1 MIQSMTGYGKAE
13 LNLTNANFTIEVR
26 SLNSKQIDAN
36 VKMSSVYRDK
46 EIGLRKLLSEKLQR
60 GKIELSIW
68 REKSE
73 SNTNY
78 KVNTE
83 VIKDYY
89 NQVLQLKKDLGLKWN
104 MWTMTPFSAK
114 SSDILPTLLKMPEA
128 LIKGEEKANDNEWDE
143 IAKGIDIAIENILQ
157 FRMEEGKKL
166 EEDITTR
173 INTLSRLLTEI
184 LPFGKGRIEKVKK
197 SLADKLAEIDT
208 KNIDENRFE
217 QELIYYLE
225 KQDITEEQVRLDAHL
240 SYFLETMKT
249 DFPNGKKLGFIGQEI
264 GREINTIGSKS
275 SDAEMQKIVVQMK
288 DELEKIKEQLLNIL

>member
-13 LNLTNANFTIEVR
+13 LNLTNANITIEVR

-36 VKMSSVYRDK
+36 VKMSSIYRDK
-46 EIGLRKLLSEKLQR
+46 EIRLRKLLSEKLQR

-68 REKSE
+68 RESSE
-73 SNTNY
+73 SNAKY
-78 KVNTE
+78 SLNTE
-83 VIKDYY
+83 LIKEYFSQIEGVTSEL
-89 NQVLQLKKDLGLKWN
+89 NLNSKDI
-104 MWTMTPFSAK
+104 M
-114 SSDILPTLLKMPEA
+114 SSLLKMPEV
-128 LIKGEEKANDNEWDE
+128 LVKGEEKANDNEWDE
-143 IAKGIDIAIENILQ
+143 IAKGIDIAIDNILQ

-173 INTLSRLLTEI
+173 ITTLSRLLTEI

-208 KNIDENRFE
+208 KNINENRFE

-225 KQDITEEQVRLDAHL
+225 KQDITEEQVRLDVHL

-249 DFPNGKKLGFIGQEI
+249 DSPNGKKLGFIGQEI

-275 SDAEMQKIVVQMK
+275 SDAQMQKIVVQMK

>member
-13 LNLTNANFTIEVR
+13 LNLENANFTIEVK
-26 SLNSKQIDAN
+26 SLNSKQIDAT
-36 VKMSSVYRDK
+36 VKMSSIYRDK

-68 REKSE
+68 REKSASS
-73 SNTNY
+73 SNY
-78 KVNTE
+78 ILNTE
-83 VIKDYY
+83 VIKGYH
-89 NQVLQLKKDLGLKWN
+89 QQILQLKKDLGLKWN
-104 MWTMTPFSAK
+104 MWTFTPFQAK
-114 SSDILPTLLKMPEA
+114 STDIIPALLKMPDVMQ
-128 LIKGEEKANDNEWDE
+128 KGEEKADENEWEE

-157 FRMEEGKKL
+157 FRLDEGQKL
-166 EEDITTR
+166 EEDITSR
-173 INTLSRLLTEI
+173 VNILSKLLVEI
-184 LPFGKGRIEKVKK
+184 APLAKARIEKVKK

-225 KQDITEEQVRLDAHL
+225 KQDITEEQVRLEAHL
-240 SYFLETMKT
+240 NYFIETMKA
-249 DFPNGKKLGFIGQEI
+249 DSPNGKKLGFIGQEI

-275 SDAEMQKIVVQMK
+275 SDAVMQKIVVQMK

>member
-13 LNLTNANFTIEVR
+13 LNLKNANFTIEVR

-36 VKMSSVYRDK
+36 VKMSSIYRDK

-68 REKSE
+68 RESSDSSAKY
-73 SNTNY
+73 TL
-78 KVNTE
+78 NTE
-83 VIKDYY
+83 LIKEY
-89 NQVLQLKKDLGLKWN
+89 
-104 MWTMTPFSAK
+104 FSQIK
-114 SSDILPTLLKMPEA
+114 EVTSYLSINSSDIMPSLLKMPEV
-128 LIKGEEKANDNEWDE
+128 LVKGEEKAEDNEWEE
-143 IAKGIDIAIENILQ
+143 IAKGIDIAIGNILQ
-157 FRMEEGKKL
+157 FRLDEGEKL
-166 EEDITTR
+166 ETDITAR
-173 INTLSRLLTEI
+173 INKLSTLLIDIS
-184 LPFGKGRIEKVKK
+184 PFAKGRIEKVKK
-197 SLADKLAEIDT
+197 SLADKLVEIDT

-225 KQDITEEQVRLDAHL
+225 KQDITEEQVRLEVHL
-240 SYFLETMKT
+240 SYFIETMKA
-249 DFPNGKKLGFIGQEI
+249 DAPNGKKLGFIGQEI

>member
-36 VKMSSVYRDK
+36 VKMSSIYRDK

-68 REKSE
+68 RESSE
-73 SNTNY
+73 SSAKYTL
-78 KVNTE
+78 NTE
-83 VIKDYY
+83 LIKEY
-89 NQVLQLKKDLGLKWN
+89 
-104 MWTMTPFSAK
+104 FSQIHEVT
-114 SSDILPTLLKMPEA
+114 SSLSINSSNIMPSLLKMPEV
-128 LIKGEEKANDNEWDE
+128 LVKGEEKAEDNEWEE
-143 IAKGIDIAIENILQ
+143 IAKGIDIAIGNILK
-157 FRMEEGKKL
+157 FRLDEGEKL
-166 EEDITTR
+166 EADITAR
-173 INTLSRLLTEI
+173 INKLSTLLI
-184 LPFGKGRIEKVKK
+184 DIKPFAKGRIEKVKK

-225 KQDITEEQVRLDAHL
+225 KQDITEEQVRLEVHL
-240 SYFLETMKT
+240 SYFIETMKA
-249 DFPNGKKLGFIGQEI
+249 DAPNGKKLGFIGQEI

>member
-46 EIGLRKLLSEKLQR
+46 ETGLRKLLSEKLQR

-83 VIKDYY
+83 VIKDYH

-104 MWTMTPFSAK
+104 MWTMTSFSAK

-157 FRMEEGKKL
+157 FRIEEGKKL

-197 SLADKLAEIDT
+197 ILADKLAEIDT

-249 DFPNGKKLGFIGQEI
+249 DSPNGKKLGFIGQEI

>member
-36 VKMSSVYRDK
+36 VKMSSIYRDK

-83 VIKDYY
+83 VIKDYH

-197 SLADKLAEIDT
+197 ILADKLAEIDT

-249 DFPNGKKLGFIGQEI
+249 DSPNGKKLGFIGQEI

>member
-1 MIQSMTGYGKAE
+1 MTGYGKAE

-83 VIKDYY
+83 VIKDYH

-143 IAKGIDIAIENILQ
+143 IAKGVDIAIENILQ
-157 FRMEEGKKL
+157 FRLEEGKKL

-249 DFPNGKKLGFIGQEI
+249 DSPNGKKLGFIGQEI

-275 SDAEMQKIVVQMK
+275 SDAGMQKIVVEMK

>member
-13 LNLTNANFTIEVR
+13 LNLKNANFTIEVR

-36 VKMSSVYRDK
+36 VKMSSIYRDK

-68 REKSE
+68 RESSDSSAKY
-73 SNTNY
+73 TL
-78 KVNTE
+78 NTE
-83 VIKDYY
+83 LIKEY
-89 NQVLQLKKDLGLKWN
+89 
-104 MWTMTPFSAK
+104 FSQIQEVTSSLSIN
-114 SSDILPTLLKMPEA
+114 SSDIMPSLLKMPEV
-128 LIKGEEKANDNEWDE
+128 LVKGEEKAEDNEWEE
-143 IAKGIDIAIENILQ
+143 IAKGIDIAIGNILK
-157 FRMEEGKKL
+157 FRLDEGEKL
-166 EEDITTR
+166 ETDITAR
-173 INTLSRLLTEI
+173 INKLSTLLIDIS
-184 LPFGKGRIEKVKK
+184 PFAKGRIEKVKK

-225 KQDITEEQVRLDAHL
+225 KQDITEEQVRLEVHL
-240 SYFLETMKT
+240 SYFIETMKA
-249 DFPNGKKLGFIGQEI
+249 DAPNGKKLGFIGQEI

>member
-36 VKMSSVYRDK
+36 VKMSSIYRDK

-68 REKSE
+68 RESSE
-73 SNTNY
+73 SSAKYTL
-78 KVNTE
+78 NTE
-83 VIKDYY
+83 LIKEYFSQIQ
-89 NQVLQLKKDLGLKWN
+89 QV
-104 MWTMTPFSAK
+104 
-114 SSDILPTLLKMPEA
+114 SSSLSINSSNIMPSLLKMPEV
-128 LIKGEEKANDNEWDE
+128 LVKGEEKAEDNEWEE
-143 IAKGIDIAIENILQ
+143 IAKGIDIAIGNILQ
-157 FRMEEGKKL
+157 FRLDEGEKL
-166 EEDITTR
+166 ETDITAR
-173 INTLSRLLTEI
+173 INKLSALLVDI
-184 LPFGKGRIEKVKK
+184 SPFAKSRIEKVKK

-240 SYFLETMKT
+240 SYFINTMNT
-249 DFPNGKKLGFIGQEI
+249 DAPNGKKLGFIGQEI

-275 SDAEMQKIVVQMK
+275 SDAEMQKIVVDMK

>member
-36 VKMSSVYRDK
+36 VKMSSIYRDK

-68 REKSE
+68 RESSE
-73 SNTNY
+73 SSAKYTL
-78 KVNTE
+78 NTE
-83 VIKDYY
+83 LIKEY
-89 NQVLQLKKDLGLKWN
+89 
-104 MWTMTPFSAK
+104 FSQIQEVTRSLSIN
-114 SSDILPTLLKMPEA
+114 SSDIMPSLLKMPEV
-128 LIKGEEKANDNEWDE
+128 LVKGEEKAEDNEWEE
-143 IAKGIDIAIENILQ
+143 IAKGIDIAISNILQ
-157 FRMEEGKKL
+157 FRLDEGEKL
-166 EEDITTR
+166 EADITAR
-173 INTLSRLLTEI
+173 INKLSTLLLDI
-184 LPFGKGRIEKVKK
+184 APFAKGRIEKVKK

-240 SYFLETMKT
+240 SYFIETMKA
-249 DFPNGKKLGFIGQEI
+249 DAPNGKKLGFIGQEI

>member
-83 VIKDYY
+83 VIKDYH

-143 IAKGIDIAIENILQ
+143 IAKGVDIAIENILQ

-197 SLADKLAEIDT
+197 ILADKLAEIDT

-249 DFPNGKKLGFIGQEI
+249 DSPNGKKLGFIGQEI

>member
-1 MIQSMTGYGKAE
+1 MTGYGKAE
-13 LNLTNANFTIEVR
+13 LNLINANFTIEVR

-73 SNTNY
+73 SNAKY
-78 KVNTE
+78 KINTE
-83 VIKDYY
+83 AVKEYH
-89 NQVLQLKKDLGLKWN
+89 NQILELQKNLGLKSN
-104 MWTMTPFSAK
+104 MWSTSFYELGLER
-114 SSDILPTLLKMPEA
+114 SDIIPTLLKMPEA
-128 LIKGEEKANDNEWDE
+128 LVKGEEKATEDEWSA
-143 IAKGIDIAIENILQ
+143 IAKGVDTAIANILQ
-157 FRMEEGKKL
+157 FRLDEGKKL
-166 EEDITTR
+166 EEDVTSR
-173 INTLSRLLTEI
+173 INKLSELLKEI
-184 LPFGKGRIEKVKK
+184 EPFAKGRIEKVKK
-197 SLADKLAEIDT
+197 SLAEKLAEIDT

-249 DFPNGKKLGFIGQEI
+249 DSPNGKKLGFIGQEI

>member
-36 VKMSSVYRDK
+36 VKMSSIYRDK

-73 SNTNY
+73 SNSKYTL
-78 KVNTE
+78 NTE
-83 VIKDYY
+83 LIKEYFTQIEEIT
-89 NQVLQLKKDLGLKWN
+89 NILNLNNKD
-104 MWTMTPFSAK
+104 MM
-114 SSDILPTLLKMPEA
+114 SSILKMPEV
-128 LIKGEEKANDNEWDE
+128 LVKGEEKADDNEWLE
-143 IAKGIDIAIENILQ
+143 IQKGVDTAITNILQ
-157 FRMEEGKKL
+157 FRLDEGKKL
-166 EEDITTR
+166 ETDITAR
-173 INTLSRLLTEI
+173 INTLARLLVEVA
-184 LPFGKGRIEKVKK
+184 PFANNRIEKIKK

-240 SYFLETMKT
+240 DYFIETMKT
-249 DFPNGKKLGFIGQEI
+249 ESPNGKKLGFIGQEI

-275 SDAEMQKIVVQMK
+275 SDAGMQKIVVEMK

>member
-1 MIQSMTGYGKAE
+1 MILSMTGYGKAE
-13 LNLTNANFTIEVR
+13 LNLSNANFTIEVR

-73 SNTNY
+73 SSTKY

-83 VIKDYY
+83 AIKEYH
-89 NQVLQLKKDLGLKWN
+89 NQILNLQKELGLDK
-104 MWTMTPFSAK
+104 
-114 SSDILPTLLKMPEA
+114 SDIIPALLKMPET
-128 LIKGEEKANDNEWDE
+128 LIKGEEKVDENEWEE
-143 IAKGIDIAIENILQ
+143 ITKGVDIAIDNILQ
-157 FRMEEGKKL
+157 FRLDEGEKL
-166 EEDITTR
+166 EEDVSSR
-173 INTLSRLLTEI
+173 INKLTVLLKEI
-184 LPFGKGRIEKVKK
+184 EPFAKGRIEKVKK
-197 SLADKLAEIDT
+197 SLSEKLAELDN

-240 SYFLETMKT
+240 NYFIETMKT
-249 DFPNGKKLGFIGQEI
+249 DSPNGKKLGFIGQEI

-275 SDAEMQKIVVQMK
+275 ADAGMQKIVVQMK

>member
-36 VKMSSVYRDK
+36 VKMSSIYRDK

-68 REKSE
+68 RESSDSSAKY
-73 SNTNY
+73 TL
-78 KVNTE
+78 NTE
-83 VIKDYY
+83 LIKEYFSQIQ
-89 NQVLQLKKDLGLKWN
+89 QVTHSLSIN
-104 MWTMTPFSAK
+104 
-114 SSDILPTLLKMPEA
+114 SSDIMPSLLKMPEV
-128 LIKGEEKANDNEWDE
+128 LVKGEEKTEINEWEE
-143 IAKGIDIAIENILQ
+143 IAKGIDIAISNILQ
-157 FRMEEGKKL
+157 FRLDEGEKL
-166 EEDITTR
+166 EADITLR
-173 INTLSRLLTEI
+173 INKLSALLVDI
-184 LPFGKGRIEKVKK
+184 DPFAKARIEKVKK
-197 SLADKLAEIDT
+197 SLTDKLVEIDT
-208 KNIDENRFE
+208 KNIDKNRFE

-240 SYFLETMKT
+240 SYFIKTMKA
-249 DFPNGKKLGFIGQEI
+249 DAPNGKKLGFIGQEI

-275 SDAEMQKIVVQMK
+275 SDAEMQKIVVEMK

>member
-83 VIKDYY
+83 VIKDYH

-104 MWTMTPFSAK
+104 MWTMTSFSAK

-143 IAKGIDIAIENILQ
+143 IAKGIEIAIENILQ

-208 KNIDENRFE
+208 KNIDKNRNKN
-217 QELIYYLE
+217 L
-225 KQDITEEQVRLDAHL
+225 
-240 SYFLETMKT
+240 
-249 DFPNGKKLGFIGQEI
+249 FINC
-264 GREINTIGSKS
+264 R
-275 SDAEMQKIVVQMK
+275 V
-288 DELEKIKEQLLNIL
+288 

>member
-13 LNLTNANFTIEVR
+13 LNLKNANFTIEVR

-36 VKMSSVYRDK
+36 VKMSSIYRDK

-68 REKSE
+68 RESSE
-73 SNTNY
+73 SSAKYTL
-78 KVNTE
+78 NTE
-83 VIKDYY
+83 LIKEY
-89 NQVLQLKKDLGLKWN
+89 
-104 MWTMTPFSAK
+104 FSQIQEVTSSLSIN
-114 SSDILPTLLKMPEA
+114 SSDIMPSLLKMPEV
-128 LIKGEEKANDNEWDE
+128 LVKGEEKAEDNEWEE
-143 IAKGIDIAIENILQ
+143 IAKGIDIAIGNILQ
-157 FRMEEGKKL
+157 FRLDEGEKL
-166 EEDITTR
+166 ETDITER
-173 INTLSRLLTEI
+173 INKLSTLLIDIS
-184 LPFGKGRIEKVKK
+184 PFAKGRIEKVKK
-197 SLADKLAEIDT
+197 SLADKLVEIDT

-225 KQDITEEQVRLDAHL
+225 KQDITEEQVRLEVHL
-240 SYFLETMKT
+240 SYFIETMKA
-249 DFPNGKKLGFIGQEI
+249 DAPNGKKLGFIGQEI

>member
-1 MIQSMTGYGKAE
+1 MILSMTGYGKSE

-36 VKMSSVYRDK
+36 IKMSSIYRDK

-73 SNTNY
+73 SSSSYTL
-78 KVNTE
+78 NTE
-83 VIKDYY
+83 VAKNYFSQIKEL
-89 NQVLQLKKDLGLKWN
+89 NNSLDLEIKEV
-104 MWTMTPFSAK
+104 MPS
-114 SSDILPTLLKMPEA
+114 ILKMPDI
-128 LIKGEEKANDNEWDE
+128 LVKGMGKTDEDEWKE
-143 IAKGIDIAIENILQ
+143 ISKGVNTAINNLLQ
-157 FRMEEGKKL
+157 FRLDEGSKLESDITSRIDNLSTLLSKISPFAKNRIDKIKESLSKKL
-166 EEDITTR
+166 SELD
-173 INTLSRLLTEI
+173 S
-184 LPFGKGRIEKVKK
+184 
-197 SLADKLAEIDT
+197 

-225 KQDITEEQVRLDAHL
+225 KQDITEEQVRLSTHID
-240 SYFLETMKT
+240 YFLETMQT
-249 DFPNGKKLGFIGQEI
+249 DAPNGKKLGFICQEI

-275 SDAEMQKIVVQMK
+275 SDAEMQKIIVQMK

>member
-1 MIQSMTGYGKAE
+1 MTGYGKAE

-36 VKMSSVYRDK
+36 VKMSSIYRDK

-68 REKSE
+68 RESSE
-73 SNTNY
+73 SNAKYTL
-78 KVNTE
+78 NTE
-83 VIKDYY
+83 LIKEYFSQIEGVA
-89 NQVLQLKKDLGLKWN
+89 NELNLNSKDI
-104 MWTMTPFSAK
+104 M
-114 SSDILPTLLKMPEA
+114 SSLLKMPEV
-128 LIKGEEKANDNEWDE
+128 LVKGEEKAEDNEWEE
-143 IAKGIDIAIENILQ
+143 IAKGIDIAIANILQ
-157 FRMEEGKKL
+157 FRLDEGKKL
-166 EEDITTR
+166 EEDITSR
-173 INTLSRLLTEI
+173 INILAGLLIEI
-184 LPFGKGRIEKVKK
+184 LPFASSRIEKVKK

-240 SYFLETMKT
+240 NYFIETMGA
-249 DFPNGKKLGFIGQEI
+249 DSPNGKKLGFIGQEI

>member
-1 MIQSMTGYGKAE
+1 MTGYGKAE

-36 VKMSSVYRDK
+36 VKMLSIYRDQ

-73 SNTNY
+73 SNSKYTLDTELIKQYFTQIEEITNIL
-78 KVNTE
+78 NLNN
-83 VIKDYY
+83 KD
-89 NQVLQLKKDLGLKWN
+89 
-104 MWTMTPFSAK
+104 MI
-114 SSDILPTLLKMPEA
+114 SSILKMPEV
-128 LIKGEEKANDNEWDE
+128 LVKGEEKIDDNEWLE
-143 IAKGIDIAIENILQ
+143 IQKGIDTAISNILQ
-157 FRMEEGKKL
+157 FRLDEGEKL
-166 EEDITTR
+166 EADITAR
-173 INTLSRLLTEI
+173 INTLARLLVEVA
-184 LPFGKGRIEKVKK
+184 PFAKNRIEKIKK
-197 SLADKLAEIDT
+197 SLTDKLAEIDT

-240 SYFLETMKT
+240 DYFIETMKT
-249 DFPNGKKLGFIGQEI
+249 ESPNGKKLGFIGQEI

-275 SDAEMQKIVVQMK
+275 SDAGMQKIVVQMK

>member
-60 GKIELSIW
+60 GKIEISIW

-83 VIKDYY
+83 VIKDYH

-208 KNIDENRFE
+208 KNIDKNRFE

-249 DFPNGKKLGFIGQEI
+249 DSPNGKKLGFIGQEI

-275 SDAEMQKIVVQMK
+275 SDAGMQKIVVEMK